1 MWFDGAD
8 PVAWPSE
15 HTTSIAPSADAV
27 VPGPAATPQALM
39 IDVFD
44 ALIAQDRD
52 RLLVH
57 TFDPQELSASAR
69 MGSAAATEL
78 AAEIEESTLD
88 TLSAFEPRSASQ
100 TRPEGLRG
108 LLQPGQLVVGRAR
121 DIDGALVDA
130 DGEAAMHWGSEL
142 TFSLRGTNIEFVLRF
157 PNILRATDGTWRL
170 RTSPRVDQTFTTY
183 RNLGMDLKP
192 ELMNVQHAPFPL
204 RVGNYWQYR
213 TRRPGVG
220 AEGES
225 YGVLTNDGYRDLIA
239 EIHTHDGYLVAVLR
253 RVYDNPATASE
264 RLAYLVTPLR
274 VYSCS
279 RECVRRSDDP
289 LWTLQYAAREVPLLV
304 FPIVRDS
311 GWGAGGQSV
320 RADVYRVQPEAIE
333 VSIPAGTFADA
344 TEIVRSTA
352 RGRRSSFFVH
362 GIGYV
367 MRRTESTM
375 ESALEEL
382 TEYRVLP

>member
-1 MWFDGAD
+1 M
-8 PVAWPSE
+8 
-15 HTTSIAPSADAV
+15 
-27 VPGPAATPQALM
+27 
-39 IDVFD
+39 
-44 ALIAQDRD
+44 
-52 RLLVH
+52 
-57 TFDPQELSASAR
+57 
-69 MGSAAATEL
+69 
-78 AAEIEESTLD
+78 
-88 TLSAFEPRSASQ
+88 
-100 TRPEGLRG
+100 
-108 LLQPGQLVVGRAR
+108 
-121 DIDGALVDA
+121 
-130 DGEAAMHWGSEL
+130 
-142 TFSLRGTNIEFVLRF
+142 
-157 PNILRATDGTWRL
+157 
-170 RTSPRVDQTFTTY
+170 
-183 RNLGMDLKP
+183 
-192 ELMNVQHAPFPL
+192 
-204 RVGNYWQYR
+204 
-213 TRRPGVG
+213 
-220 AEGES
+220 
-225 YGVLTNDGYRDLIA
+225 
-239 EIHTHDGYLVAVLR
+239 
-253 RVYDNPATASE
+253 
-264 RLAYLVTPLR
+264 
-274 VYSCS
+274 YSCS